1 MKNIIIGIIIGGI
14 IFTLG
19 GVVAATTI
27 SSKNVIYQN
36 KTVNSALDELYDE
49 ATTGKELV
57 ATAITNKGISTTS
70 TDTYQTMATN
80 INNIDTNHTEINQKL
95 SNLESKH
102 NTDIASLTGSISNLN
117 SNFSKDA
124 TWVDLSQNLNSTNVA
139 SVTEYVRYTIKG
151 NICILDIGGITFS
164 KSGGGIA
171 WLTLP
176 DSIIPKTR
184 TVSLIAYD
192 LGIASGQNTIA
203 MVYNAPG
210 HNVLFAHVPTT
221 SVRFYGQ
228 MIWEI

>member
-27 SSKNVIYQN
+27 SSKNVTYQN

-57 ATAITNKGISTTS
+57 AAAITNKGISTTS

-80 INNIDTNHTEINQKL
+80 INNIDTNHTEINQKI

-124 TWVDLSQNLNSTNVA
+124 TWVDLSQNLNSANVA

-164 KSGGGIA
+164 KSGGAIA

-184 TVSLIAYD
+184 TVALIGD
-192 LGIASGQNTIA
+192 DTGIMNGQNTVAMVYNMVGQNTI
-203 MVYNAPG
+203 Y
-210 HNVLFAHVPTT
+210 AHVPLL
-221 SVRFYGQ
+221 SARYYGQ

>member
-27 SSKNVIYQN
+27 SSKNVTYQN

-57 ATAITNKGISTTS
+57 AAAITNKGISTTS

-80 INNIDTNHTEINQKL
+80 INNIDTNHTEINQKI

-124 TWVDLSQNLNSTNVA
+124 TWVDLSQNLNSANVA

-151 NICILDIGGITFS
+151 NICILDIGGIAFS

-192 LGIASGQNTIA
+192 LGMASGQNTIA

>member
-19 GVVAATTI
+19 GVVAVTTI

-57 ATAITNKGISTTS
+57 AAAITNKGISTTS

-192 LGIASGQNTIA
+192 LGMASGQNTIA